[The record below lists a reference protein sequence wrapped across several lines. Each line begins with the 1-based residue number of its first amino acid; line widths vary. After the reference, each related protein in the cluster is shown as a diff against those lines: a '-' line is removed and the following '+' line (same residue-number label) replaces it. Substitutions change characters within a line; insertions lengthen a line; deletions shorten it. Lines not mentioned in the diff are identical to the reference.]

1 LLQKD
6 HDMFAF
12 HRFHAGSFGIA
23 ARCLCLATLLTV
35 ALTPAA
41 RAASGTWTGATDANW
56 NVVTNWSTT
65 SGSSPGI
72 VYTANNT
79 NTTDVATFNSNPTN
93 GTTNPV
99 LIEVNRMIGR
109 IVFDTAS
116 AGSFNIGP
124 VSGTTVFTFGNNLTI
139 LNVTSSVTNP
149 QTINYPVALH
159 LPSSTNGA
167 ATISNDATS
176 TNAALILAG
185 GIVNSPN
192 STRGTAWT
200 LSGGN
205 TGENTISGRINLTN
219 TGGINSSVTK
229 TGAGTWVL
237 SGSNTIPAAG
247 GFTISGGV
255 LAASNAFALGDSATA
270 NTTATNI
277 SSGGTL
283 EIRNGITLNNG
294 DSLNLASGGT
304 IRASGTAGTNGRINV
319 GNAASTS
326 VTLSTINA
334 ADVFTIGNGTN
345 DMTGGAADSVV
356 AIAGPGTVFQ
366 NVASDYAGGW
376 SVNSGTL
383 KLGSATALGATSS
396 AFVTFGASSTGN
408 LQLNGN
414 SATIVGLTSNA
425 TVGSPAVQNGASGA
439 ATLTVNNA
447 SSGTYA
453 GTIQN
458 GGVGALALTK
468 GGAGT
473 LSLGGLNTYTGATVV
488 NGGILAINGTNSGGG
503 AVTVNSGG
511 ALGGTGNVASLVT
524 ITSGGTIAPG
534 NGVGTLTVSSLTLNA
549 GSGLAFDFNATPAND
564 KIIVST
570 TGGLTINGGACS
582 FFSEGTANAWST
594 NGTYNLVS
602 YAGSIGGS
610 GIGSLSAANAAA
622 GKQYTFG
629 TSAGWVTLTV
639 ADAGVIANWNVD
651 ANGLWTTAANWTP
664 SAPNGASDA
673 ATFGSV
679 ITAPRTV
686 TLDASRTIGGVTFDN
701 VNAYT
706 VVSAG
711 TQTLTMGDGVGTKV
725 VQVLSGSHTISA
737 PIVMLSAMQADVASG
752 QKLTLSGVISGTAA
766 LSKTQ
771 AGTLVLGAANNY
783 TGSTNLNAGTT
794 EFVSGGLG
802 SGSAVNIG
810 GGAVLRYSSGNTDDI
825 SSKTVTI
832 GAGGATIDTN
842 GNNVTLAQ
850 SIGNAG
856 AGSLTK
862 SGAGTLTLGGSNTY
876 AGGTVLNA
884 GIVSI
889 SGAAGLGDAAGAV
902 TINDATLRSTAAISM
917 ARGVSLG
924 HANATITVDP
934 GTTLTL
940 SGVVSGTGVLNKAG
954 SGTLLLSGSNSFA
967 SSVLT
972 GGTVALGGVAN
983 TGIGTGSVTFTG
995 GVLSSNAAGGSDP
1008 GGGGYGFVNNFI
1020 VPAGQVGTLNLPFR
1034 GNNTGSLTGSGT
1046 FNVNV
1051 HGVRD
1056 DFAGNWSAFTGQIN
1070 VGTMTGSGDFRL
1082 NATTGFGTSAV
1093 NLGSGVNMYVSTNF
1107 VSNPT
1112 TFTIG
1117 ELSGAATSSL
1127 VGQNAT
1133 NSGRTAIFS
1142 VGGRNTDATFAGTIK
1157 DGSVS
1162 SVGQPTAIT
1171 KVGTG
1176 AWTLTGTS
1184 TYTGATTVS
1193 AGSLLV
1199 DGLLGNTAVT
1209 VGTAGLLG
1217 GKGTLAG
1224 AVTVSGTLA
1233 PGNTLGLITLGS
1245 LTLNP
1250 SSTTL
1255 IDVVGAGTRG
1265 ADYDA
1270 IDIMGASGLTYGGT
1284 MALVFGGSALPDNT
1298 ILNVFG
1304 FTGTPSSSFAGISSS
1319 GYYAGTWSNL
1329 GAGVWQLTA
1338 GPQTATFTE
1347 STGVLSVV
1355 PEPTSCVALVSGL
1368 SLGGLVL
1375 RRRRAVQG

>member
-1 LLQKD
+1 MNVSTPYASVSYGLLT
-6 HDMFAF
+6 
-12 HRFHAGSFGIA
+12 
-23 ARCLCLATLLTV
+23 RCLAAAVIV
-35 ALTPAA
+35 AAGVAHEA
-41 RAASGTWTGATDANW
+41 RAANGTWTGATDANW

-72 VYTANNT
+72 VYTANAT

-109 IVFDTAS
+109 IVFDTAT

-185 GIVNSPN
+185 GIINSPN

-200 LSGGN
+200 LGGSN
-205 TGENTISGRINLTN
+205 TGENTISGNISGTS
-219 TGGINSSVTK
+219 TGGINTSFTK

-237 SGSNTIPAAG
+237 SGSNKVVAAG
-247 GFTISGGV
+247 GFTINGGV
-255 LAASNAFALGDSATA
+255 LAAANAYALGDSATA

-277 SSGGTL
+277 NSGGTL

-294 DSLNLASGGT
+294 DSLNLNTGGT
-304 IRASGTAGTNGRINV
+304 IRATGTAATNGRINV
-319 GNAASTS
+319 GTAASTS
-326 VTLSTINA
+326 VTVATVNA
-334 ADVFTIGNGTN
+334 SDVFTIGNGTN

-356 AIAGPGTVFQ
+356 AISGPGTVFQ

-376 SVNSGTL
+376 SVNAGTL
-383 KLGSATALGATSS
+383 KLGSATALGGTTS

-408 LQLNGN
+408 LQVNGN
-414 SATIVGLTSNA
+414 SATIAGLTSNA
-425 TVGSPAVQNGASGA
+425 TVGSPILQNGASGA

-458 GGVGALALTK
+458 GGAGSLALTK

-473 LSLGGLNTYTGATVV
+473 LTLRGANTYTGSTLV
-488 NGGILAINGTNSGGG
+488 NAGLLAVNGTNSGGG
-503 AVTVNSGG
+503 AVTVNNGG
-511 ALGGTGNVASLVT
+511 ALGGTGSVASVVT
-524 ITSGGTIAPG
+524 IASGGTVAPG
-534 NGVGTLTVSSLTLNA
+534 AGVGTLTLGSLTLSA
-549 GSGLAFDFNATPAND
+549 GSGLAFEFNSTPAND

-570 TGGLTINGGACS
+570 SGGLVINGGAFS
-582 FFSEGTANAWST
+582 FLSEGTQNAWGT
-594 NGTYNLVS
+594 NGTYNLIS
-602 YAGSIGGS
+602 YGGAIGGS
-610 GIGSLSAANAAA
+610 GIGSLSTANAAP

-629 TSAGWVTLTV
+629 TSAGWVTLTI
-639 ADAGVIANWNVD
+639 ADSGVIASWNVD
-651 ANGLWTTAANWTP
+651 ADGLWTTAGNWTP

-686 TLDASRTIGGVTFDN
+686 TLDADRTIGGMTFDN
-701 VNAYT
+701 ANAYT
-706 VVSAG
+706 LAAAT

-737 PIVMLSAMQADVASG
+737 PIVMASAMQADVVSG

-771 AGTLVLGAANNY
+771 AGTLVLGASNSY

-802 SGSAVNIG
+802 AGVAVNIG
-810 GGAVLRYSSGNTDDI
+810 GGASLKYAAGNTQDI
-825 SSKTVTI
+825 STKTVTI
-832 GAGGATIDTN
+832 GVGGATIDTN
-842 GNNVTLAQ
+842 GNDVTLAS

-856 AGSLTK
+856 AGALTK

-876 AGGTVLNA
+876 TGGTVINTGTASINNA
-884 GIVSI
+884 NS
-889 SGAAGLGDAAGAV
+889 LGDAAGVA
-902 TINDATLRSTAAISM
+902 TINDATLRSTATISM
-917 ARGVSLG
+917 SRNVTIG
-924 HANATITVDP
+924 HTNSTIAVDP
-934 GTTLTL
+934 GTSLTL
-940 SGVVSGTGVLNKAG
+940 SGLVSGTGVLNKAG
-954 SGTLLLSGSNSFA
+954 AGTLLLSGSNSFA
-967 SSVLT
+967 SSVLA
-972 GGTVALGGVAN
+972 GGTVSLGGVAN
-983 TGIGTGSVTFTG
+983 TGIGTGAVTFNG

-1008 GGGGYGFVNNFI
+1008 GGGGYGFVNNFV
-1020 VPAGQVGTLNLPFR
+1020 VPAGQTGTLNLPFR
-1034 GNNTGSLTGSGT
+1034 GNNSGSLTGSGT

-1051 HGVRD
+1051 HGARD

-1082 NATTGFGTSAV
+1082 NTTSGFGTSAV

-1107 VSNPT
+1107 ATNPT
-1112 TFTIG
+1112 SFTIG
-1117 ELSGAATSSL
+1117 ELSGAASSTL
-1127 VGQNAT
+1127 AGQNAT

-1142 VGGRNTDATFAGTIK
+1142 VGGRNTDATFAGTIR

-1193 AGSLLV
+1193 AGSLLI

-1209 VGTAGLLG
+1209 VGSAGLLG
-1217 GKGTLAG
+1217 GRGTLAG
-1224 AVTVSGTLA
+1224 AVAVSGTLS

-1255 IDVVGAGTRG
+1255 IEVVSAGTRG
-1265 ADYDA
+1265 VDYDA
-1270 IDIMGASGLTYGGT
+1270 IDITGLSGLAYGGT
-1284 MALVFGGSALPDNT
+1284 MAIAFGGSALPDNT
-1298 ILNVFG
+1298 VLTVFG
-1304 FTGTPSSSFAGISSS
+1304 FTGTPSSSFAGVSST
-1319 GYYAGTWSNL
+1319 GYYSGAWTSLGAGTWQVTS
-1329 GAGVWQLTA
+1329 GI
-1338 GPQTATFTE
+1338 QTATFSEAAGTI
-1347 STGVLSVV
+1347 TIV
-1355 PEPTSCVALVSGL
+1355 PEPTSCIALLASVGLGALV
-1368 SLGGLVL
+1368 V
-1375 RRRRAVQG
+1375 RRRQAASN